1 MTLDNGSASCIPL
14 EVRTALFRRAVAE
27 AYLAACAAQGMTLP
41 HTLDSLQMLIASNIE
56 ALFVKLHGV
65 DKGMAIACS
74 LLGDMVA
81 RTFCWRHRSSRRRV
95 ATSWRSCAA
104 WRSHP
109 AIRHRRCIKGA
120 Q

>member
-27 AYLAACAAQGMTLP
+27 AYLAACAAQGMALP
-41 HTLDSLQMLIASNIE
+41 HTLDSLQMLIASDIE

-65 DKGMAIACS
+65 DEGMAIACS

-81 RTFCWRHRSSRRRV
+81 PDILLAAPQLTSQGCNIMAELCGV
-95 ATSWRSCAA
+95 AVTSG
-104 WRSHP
+104 HP
-109 AIRHRRCIKGA
+109 APTLH
-120 Q
+120 

>member
-41 HTLDSLQMLIASNIE
+41 HTLDSLQMLIASDIE

-65 DKGMAIACS
+65 DEGMAIACS

-81 RTFCWRHRSSRRRV
+81 PDILLAAPQLTAQGCNIMAELCGV
-95 ATSWRSCAA
+95 AITSG
-104 WRSHP
+104 HP
-109 AIRHRRCIKGA
+109 APTLH
-120 Q
+120 

>member
-41 HTLDSLQMLIASNIE
+41 HTLDSLQMLIASDIE

-65 DKGMAIACS
+65 DEGMAIACS

-81 RTFCWRHRSSRRRV
+81 PDILLAAPQLTAQGCNIMGELCGV
-95 ATSWRSCAA
+95 AVTSG
-104 WRSHP
+104 HP
-109 AIRHRRCIKGA
+109 APTLH
-120 Q
+120 

>member
-41 HTLDSLQMLIASNIE
+41 HTLDSLQMLIASDIE

-65 DKGMAIACS
+65 DEGMAIACS

-81 RTFCWRHRSSRRRV
+81 PDILLAAPQLTSQGCNIMAELCGV
-95 ATSWRSCAA
+95 AVTS
-104 WRSHP
+104 SHP
-109 AIRHRRCIKGA
+109 APTLH
-120 Q
+120 